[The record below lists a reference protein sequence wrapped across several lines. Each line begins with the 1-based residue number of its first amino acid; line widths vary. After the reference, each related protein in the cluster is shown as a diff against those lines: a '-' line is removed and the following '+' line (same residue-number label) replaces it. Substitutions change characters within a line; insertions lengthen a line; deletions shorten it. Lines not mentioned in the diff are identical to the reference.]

1 MLLATQ
7 KAISGSVRRGGG
19 QVDAVKHGIGVHG
32 QLCLV
37 DPKNSSGRFP
47 KSVCETSA
55 NASVGSFSTS
65 SRTKRPVSSERST

>member
-37 DPKNSSGRFP
+37 DSKNSSRFP

-65 SRTKRPVSSERST
+65 SRTKRPVSSKRST